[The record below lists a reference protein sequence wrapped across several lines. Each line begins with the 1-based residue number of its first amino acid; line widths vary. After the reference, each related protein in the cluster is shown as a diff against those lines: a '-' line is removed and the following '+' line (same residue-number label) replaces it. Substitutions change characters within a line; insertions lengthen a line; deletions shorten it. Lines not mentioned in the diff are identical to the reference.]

1 MEYTG
6 WWGVTEQTSK
16 ERKRDRGREKEE
28 VESSGGTKEQ
38 NPEGGANDPRYGR
51 AHPHLLSQ
59 SQAPPPESRV
69 TSHRHLL
76 RLAEVLDYHL
86 DLANLEKLPFLIPT
100 SCISIVHLFFYYLF
114 TFQNWNTSLLFFL
127 HFSSFFEYFNS
138 IETIWNISIS
148 IRYDQCKKKREKRF
162 EICLIIFLYCQGW
175 FISISENI
183 HKYYCHII
191 CKNRNPRLPVYLTI
205 ISEKDKKFQ
214 QQYDYD
220 ITSVERLTRFWK

>member
-100 SCISIVHLFFYYLF
+100 SCISIVHLFSYYLF
-114 TFQNWNTSLLFFL
+114 TFKNWNTSLLFFL

-138 IETIWNISIS
+138 IQTIWNISIS
-148 IRYDQCKKKREKRF
+148 IRYDQCKKKKERNDLRF
-162 EICLIIFLYCQGW
+162 AWLYSCIAKDDLFPFLKIYTNIIV
-175 FISISENI
+175 ISYVRIAI
-183 HKYYCHII
+183 
-191 CKNRNPRLPVYLTI
+191 L
-205 ISEKDKKFQ
+205 
-214 QQYDYD
+214 DYRY
-220 ITSVERLTRFWK
+220 I

>member
-1 MEYTG
+1 MQWLSQVTASYLVEYTG

-100 SCISIVHLFFYYLF
+100 SCISIVHLFFYIIYLPSKIETLRYF
-114 TFQNWNTSLLFFL
+114 FFFIFPHFSNTSIQFKQ
-127 HFSSFFEYFNS
+127 FE
-138 IETIWNISIS
+138 T
-148 IRYDQCKKKREKRF
+148 
-162 EICLIIFLYCQGW
+162 L
-175 FISISENI
+175 
-183 HKYYCHII
+183 
-191 CKNRNPRLPVYLTI
+191 V
-205 ISEKDKKFQ
+205 
-214 QQYDYD
+214 
-220 ITSVERLTRFWK
+220 

>member
-138 IETIWNISIS
+138 IQTIWNISIS
-148 IRYDQCKKKREKRF
+148 IRYDQCKKKKERNDLRF
-162 EICLIIFLYCQGW
+162 AWLYSCIAKDDLFPFLKIYTNIIV
-175 FISISENI
+175 ISYVRIAI
-183 HKYYCHII
+183 
-191 CKNRNPRLPVYLTI
+191 L
-205 ISEKDKKFQ
+205 
-214 QQYDYD
+214 DYRY
-220 ITSVERLTRFWK
+220 I